1 MAINIVFGIFGLFVG
16 SFLNVII
23 FRFPELKGV
32 VSGRSYCPKC
42 KKTIAG
48 YDLIPVVSYINLWGK
63 CRNCRKQISWQY
75 PLVELFVGVLFYL
88 LAMVFEVN
96 YLLIFYLLIAAIST
110 LILVYDFKYLE
121 IPEVFSWLLTIF
133 TILAAILS
141 PNLSL
146 QNFLLGGLIGGGVL
160 GILVGISNE
169 RIMGSGD
176 IKIGLAFGVLLGFE
190 RSILFLFLAFFLGAL
205 FGIILILF
213 NRRKLNSEVAFAP
226 FLIISAMIC
235 LVWGEALVNL
245 YLQFAM
251 I

>member
-141 PNLSL
+141 PNLSI
-146 QNFLLGGLIGGGVL
+146 LLYH
-160 GILVGISNE
+160 S
-169 RIMGSGD
+169 
-176 IKIGLAFGVLLGFE
+176 
-190 RSILFLFLAFFLGAL
+190 
-205 FGIILILF
+205 
-213 NRRKLNSEVAFAP
+213 
-226 FLIISAMIC
+226 
-235 LVWGEALVNL
+235 
-245 YLQFAM
+245 Q
-251 I
+251 